1 MKRGSVFL
9 FFVLTI
15 FCLCPL
21 AYSAP
26 VVFELDY
33 LFSGDAPILRSAP
46 PKLIPNSDPQA
57 NPPWLIA
64 TFSEDQT
71 TGGVML
77 TLDARNLAKGQ
88 YIESWYFNYDPKN
101 DPVALDFV
109 PVGQDTADIKMS
121 SSVSRFPPGIQAGS
135 DGFYNIEFDFP
146 APGIDQQFM
155 AGDLITYLITSSDKA
170 FSAESFNFLC
180 KNVDG
185 SDGSFYSI
193 AQVQGIPTNGSGS
206 TDGSGWVAAVP
217 EPATMLLL
225 GLGLMGVAFVGRR
238 KFLK

>member
-1 MKRGSVFL
+1 MKRGTVFL
-9 FFVLTI
+9 FFVLII

-26 VVFELDY
+26 IDFELDY
-33 LFSGDAPILRSAP
+33 LFSGDEPDLRSADSSD
-46 PKLIPNSDPQA
+46 LIPNSDPKK

-64 TFSEDQT
+64 TFEDLS
-71 TGGVML
+71 TGKVQL
-77 TLDARNLAKGQ
+77 TLDATNLASGTQ
-88 YIESWYFNYDPKN
+88 FISSWYFNYDPNNINGLGKLN
-101 DPVALDFV
+101 FNPGGSENLS
-109 PVGQDTADIKMS
+109 TAGVK
-121 SSVSRFPPGIQAGS
+121 AGT
-135 DGFYNIEFDFP
+135 DGTYNIELEFP
-146 APGIDQQFM
+146 GLSATDSFM
-155 AGDLITYLITSSDKA
+155 AGDLITYLITSSDKD

-180 KNVDG
+180 KNKDG

-193 AQVQGIPTNGSGS
+193 AQVQGIPTDSGS

-225 GLGLMGVAFVGRR
+225 GLGLMGMAFVGRR

>member
-21 AYSAP
+21 AYSAQ

-33 LFSGDAPILRSAP
+33 LFSGNEPNLRSTP
-46 PKLIPNSDPQA
+46 PDLIPNSDPKA

-64 TFSEDQT
+64 TFKDLS
-71 TGGVML
+71 TGNVQL
-77 TLDARNLAKGQ
+77 TMDATNLASGQ
-88 YIESWYFNYDPKN
+88 FISSWYFNYDTTN
-101 DPVALDFV
+101 INGGLLDFSLDGAIV
-109 PVGQDTADIKMS
+109 PVH
-121 SSVSRFPPGIQAGS
+121 VSKDPFQAGD
-135 DGFYNIEFDFP
+135 DGYYNIEFVFP
-146 APGIDQQFM
+146 EAN
-155 AGDLITYLITSSDKA
+155 AGEEFKAGNSITYLITSFDKA

-185 SDGSFYSI
+185 SDGNFYSI
-193 AQVQGIPTNGSGS
+193 AQVQGIPTDGSGS